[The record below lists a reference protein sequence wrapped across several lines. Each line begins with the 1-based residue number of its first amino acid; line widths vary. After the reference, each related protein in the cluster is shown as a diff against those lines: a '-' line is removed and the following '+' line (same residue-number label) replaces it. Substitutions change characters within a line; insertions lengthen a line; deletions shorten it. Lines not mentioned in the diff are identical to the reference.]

1 MMRLCLMIYG
11 SLDSLTGGFIY
22 DKYLVR
28 HLLHKGHTVD
38 IVSLP
43 WRRYGRLLLDNLSL
57 RLRSTLCGNRYDLIL
72 QDELIHP
79 SLFWLNHRHQ
89 SANDVPI
96 VSIVHQVLSSQP
108 RKNRRNRLYRVI
120 EKHYLAGIDAFI
132 FNSQTTRSHVHH
144 LINRQP
150 PSIVANPGAD
160 RLGHLQTP
168 ESLTTKAR
176 RTGPLEL
183 VFVGNI
189 TPIKGLV
196 PLLDSLRRL
205 PPDTWR
211 LSVVGSLTM
220 DRRHVSRIRRMISA
234 HHITHQIRLMGSLQ
248 GRDLIN
254 ILVDSQ
260 LFVMPFANEGFG
272 IACLE
277 ALSYGL
283 PVLASAT
290 GAVKEFIQDGING
303 FLIPA
308 GETQTCADII
318 LDLHR
323 NRDQLIR
330 LSEAALKTALARP
343 GWSDS
348 VDAIHD
354 FLTHLPQQRQT
365 HNRRMGS
372 I

>member
-1 MMRLCLMIYG
+1 MRLCLMIYG
-11 SLDSLTGGFIY
+11 SLDTLTGGFIY

-28 HLLHKGHTVD
+28 HLRHKGHTVD

-43 WRRYGRLLLDNLSL
+43 WHRYGRLLLINFSP
-57 RLRSTLCGNRYDLIL
+57 RLRSVLCGNRYDLIL

-79 SLFWLNHRHQ
+79 SLFWFNHRHRHV
-89 SANDVPI
+89 NDVPI

-108 RKNRRNRLYRVI
+108 RKNRRNQLYRAI
-120 EKHYLAGIDAFI
+120 ERHYLASVDAFI
-132 FNSQTTRSHVHH
+132 FNSQTTRNHVQH
-144 LINRQP
+144 LINQRP

-168 ESLTTKAR
+168 ESLATRAR
-176 RTGPLEL
+176 RAGPLEL

-189 TPIKGLV
+189 TPIKGLI
-196 PLLDSLRRL
+196 PLLESLIRL

-211 LSVVGSLTM
+211 LTVVGSLKM
-220 DRRHVSRIRRMISA
+220 DRRHVSKIRRIIST
-234 HHITHQIRLMGSLQ
+234 HHISHLVRLMGSLK
-248 GRDLIN
+248 GRDLVN
-254 ILVDSQ
+254 ILTDSQ

-290 GAVKEFIQDGING
+290 GAVKEFIQDGVNG

-308 GETQTCADII
+308 GETQTCSSII

-323 NRDQLIR
+323 DRDQLTC
-330 LSEAALKTALARP
+330 LSEAARQTALARP
-343 GWSDS
+343 GWSDT
-348 VDAIHD
+348 VDAIHY
-354 FLTHLPQQRQT
+354 FLTHLPKQRQT
-365 HNRRMGS
+365 PIPQMGS

>member
-1 MMRLCLMIYG
+1 MIYG
-11 SLDSLTGGFIY
+11 SLDTLTGGFLY

-28 HLLHKGHTVD
+28 HLRHKGHTVD

-43 WRRYGRLLLDNLSL
+43 WRRYARLLLDNFSL
-57 RLRSTLCGNRYDLIL
+57 RLRSTICGNRYDLIL

-79 SLFWLNHRHQ
+79 SLFWLNRRRRRV
-89 SANDVPI
+89 NGIPI

-108 RKNRRNRLYRVI
+108 RKSRLNQLFRAI
-120 EKHYLAGIDAFI
+120 EKHYLAGVDAFI

-144 LINRQP
+144 LIARRP
-150 PSIVANPGAD
+150 PSIVAHPGAD

-168 ESLTTKAR
+168 EILATRAR
-176 RTGPLEL
+176 RPGPLEL
-183 VFVGNI
+183 VFVGNL
-189 TPIKGLV
+189 TPIKGLM
-196 PLLDSLRRL
+196 PLLASLIRL

-211 LSVVGSLTM
+211 LTVVGSLKM
-220 DRRHVSRIRRMISA
+220 DRRHVSRIRRIIST
-234 HHITHQIRLMGSLQ
+234 HHITHQVRLMGSLQ
-248 GRDLIN
+248 GRDLVS
-254 ILVDSQ
+254 ILANSQ

-290 GAVKEFIQDGING
+290 GAVKEFIHDGVNG

-308 GETQTCADII
+308 GETQTCAGII
-318 LDLHR
+318 SDLHTD
-323 NRDQLIR
+323 RDQLIR
-330 LSEAALKTALARP
+330 LSQAARQTALARP
-343 GWSDS
+343 GWSDT
-348 VDAIHD
+348 VDAIHY
-354 FLTHLPQQRQT
+354 FLTHLLKQRQA
-365 HNRRMGS
+365 HIQQMGS